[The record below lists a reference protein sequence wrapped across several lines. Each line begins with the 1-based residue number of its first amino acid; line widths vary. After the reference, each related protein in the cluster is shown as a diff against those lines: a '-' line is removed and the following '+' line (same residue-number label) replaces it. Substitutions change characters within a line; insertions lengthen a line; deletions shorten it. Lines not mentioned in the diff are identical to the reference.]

1 MNVAALQRTH
11 VLHRIRRPKSSRTSL
26 HPPPWGHTDTDT
38 AWVDKLDHVYRTS
51 LRGTAP
57 LRRFIESLKSVY
69 HSKHGLF
76 IYKVIQKDSTPHS
89 SLLSTPAKVKPF
101 VPFTASRVN
110 GKRKTHVD
118 RTVVRKVD
126 RKVGN
131 STSYCVLF
139 NGIRSLNGPN
149 T

>member
-11 VLHRIRRPKSSRTSL
+11 VLHRIRPGLNQAVRPCTH
-26 HPPPWGHTDTDT
+26 HPGGTDTDT

-69 HSKHGLF
+69 HSKYGLF

-101 VPFTASRVN
+101 EV
-110 GKRKTHVD
+110 
-118 RTVVRKVD
+118 RTVYRVARE
-126 RKVGN
+126 R
-131 STSYCVLF
+131 
-139 NGIRSLNGPN
+139 
-149 T
+149 

>member
-101 VPFTASRVN
+101 EV
-110 GKRKTHVD
+110 
-118 RTVVRKVD
+118 RTVYRVARE
-126 RKVGN
+126 R
-131 STSYCVLF
+131 
-139 NGIRSLNGPN
+139 
-149 T
+149 